1 MPTHSTN
8 KKKAPSVNWN
18 IKFKQ
23 QVDWKG
29 SRAKMKLVSKKKEQ
43 HENKMTIFVLFLE
56 SMSPTLHPY
65 ARTRLYEPKEIRVFP
80 LFLLKEFLE
89 WMWKFSLSLSWFS
102 FLSFFRKGISRLES
116 HTRDRNGARVQGN
129 EEKENYIA
137 MYKLFFYSSFISS
150 YSLCLL
156 VLVDVHKKS
165 ATNTHSVKLCYQQT
179 RTVNLIF
186 VDV

>member
-102 FLSFFRKGISRLES
+102 FLSFFSQRNFSSR
-116 HTRDRNGARVQGN
+116 
-129 EEKENYIA
+129 IA
-137 MYKLFFYSSFISS
+137 HERQKRS
-150 YSLCLL
+150 
-156 VLVDVHKKS
+156 KS
-165 ATNTHSVKLCYQQT
+165 ARKWGKRKLYSY
-179 RTVNLIF
+179 V
-186 VDV
+186 